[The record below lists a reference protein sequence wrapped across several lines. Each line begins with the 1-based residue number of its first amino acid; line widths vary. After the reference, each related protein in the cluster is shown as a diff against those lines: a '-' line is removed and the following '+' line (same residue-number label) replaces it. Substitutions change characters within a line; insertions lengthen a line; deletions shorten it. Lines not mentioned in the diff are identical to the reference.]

1 MNVAVAVASIAVVG
15 TIAGPSATSGPRRPW
30 TTHGRG
36 RMIRMLD
43 QGAVRLTAVLP
54 FDLMISSRSLGITAT
69 VIVALVAVS
78 PVLAAMPLLGLVVT
92 AARRRRRQR
101 ALAVSLISRG
111 LPDVI
116 DLLTMAVGAGL
127 TPRLA
132 LATTSVWLPGPYR
145 EAADEVERR
154 SESGE
159 PFVVA
164 LDIAFVSL
172 GPEVR
177 PLTAT
182 LIAANTDGA
191 ALLPALERVGDEARR
206 RRRVEAE
213 DRARRVPVAM
223 LFPLIVCVLPAFA
236 LLTVVPLLVGTLSE
250 LQIPG

>member
-1 MNVAVAVASIAVVG
+1 
-15 TIAGPSATSGPRRPW
+15 
-30 TTHGRG
+30 
-36 RMIRMLD
+36 
-43 QGAVRLTAVLP
+43 
-54 FDLMISSRSLGITAT
+54 
-69 VIVALVAVS
+69 
-78 PVLAAMPLLGLVVT
+78 
-92 AARRRRRQR
+92 
-101 ALAVSLISRG
+101 
-111 LPDVI
+111 
-116 DLLTMAVGAGL
+116 
-127 TPRLA
+127 
-132 LATTSVWLPGPYR
+132 
-145 EAADEVERR
+145 
-154 SESGE
+154 
-159 PFVVA
+159 
-164 LDIAFVSL
+164 L